1 MKRKWCCSRNML
13 LKIKILGNIWHLYL
27 LSSEQCYTYC
37 VVRCTKFEI
46 TLQVVL
52 KIRIMSAFN
61 FIVAD
66 PGSSWLFHR
75 NSCTFGH
82 KLGKRLIG
90 DYHRCASKVVLS
102 PFVLV
107 AFRFPS
113 SCFIL
118 AHLFLHPFP
127 MASSA
132 LSGTCLWF
140 RRFFRCL
147 LHVRSYVFSL
157 VVISLWLTH
166 LWFLTQAYGVPL
178 QNLNAKFELEAKR
191 FSIAFFATVPGWV
204 LKCISFWHSNLPYF
218 KTIYLL
224 TTSVNAKYYL

>member
-1 MKRKWCCSRNML
+1 
-13 LKIKILGNIWHLYL
+13 
-27 LSSEQCYTYC
+27 
-37 VVRCTKFEI
+37 
-46 TLQVVL
+46 
-52 KIRIMSAFN
+52 MSQIQGRAEF
-61 FIVAD
+61 FD
-66 PGSSWLFHR
+66 R

-102 PFVLV
+102 PFVFV

-127 MASSA
+127 MASLA
-132 LSGTCLWF
+132 LSGACLWF

-147 LHVRSYVFSL
+147 LHVKSYVFSL
-157 VVISLWLTH
+157 IVISLWVTL

-178 QNLNAKFELEAKR
+178 RTKLWKVQTGVNSKISSQWHWNRNTWISKHIERSSKLFTSTWNFVDWSC
-191 FSIAFFATVPGWV
+191 FSR
-204 LKCISFWHSNLPYF
+204 N
-218 KTIYLL
+218 
-224 TTSVNAKYYL
+224 

>member
-1 MKRKWCCSRNML
+1 
-13 LKIKILGNIWHLYL
+13 
-27 LSSEQCYTYC
+27 
-37 VVRCTKFEI
+37 
-46 TLQVVL
+46 
-52 KIRIMSAFN
+52 MSQIQGRAEF
-61 FIVAD
+61 FD
-66 PGSSWLFHR
+66 R

-90 DYHRCASKVVLS
+90 DYHLCASKVVLS
-102 PFVLV
+102 PFVFV

-127 MASSA
+127 MASLA

-157 VVISLWLTH
+157 IVISLWFDSSLIPNTS
-166 LWFLTQAYGVPL
+166 LWRSVADKTMKSA
-178 QNLNAKFELEAKR
+178 NWFELEN
-191 FSIAFFATVPGWV
+191 IVTMT
-204 LKCISFWHSNLPYF
+204 LKS
-218 KTIYLL
+218 
-224 TTSVNAKYYL
+224 

>member
-1 MKRKWCCSRNML
+1 
-13 LKIKILGNIWHLYL
+13 
-27 LSSEQCYTYC
+27 
-37 VVRCTKFEI
+37 
-46 TLQVVL
+46 
-52 KIRIMSAFN
+52 MSQIQGRAEF
-61 FIVAD
+61 FD
-66 PGSSWLFHR
+66 R

-102 PFVLV
+102 PFVFV

-127 MASSA
+127 MASLA
-132 LSGTCLWF
+132 LSGACLWF

-166 LWFLTQAYGVPL
+166 LWFLTQAYGVSL
-178 QNLNAKFELEAKR
+178 QNLNTTFELKMY
-191 FSIAFFATVPGWV
+191 IWV
-204 LKCISFWHSNLPYF
+204 LKCISFWHSNLPTLKQSICWQRVLVPNIIFNIDKFNRQCSIFEHLILNFVKFWYSIIMYICQCHCDYF
-218 KTIYLL
+218 FEFNYERNNFNLQSIKL
-224 TTSVNAKYYL
+224 K

>member
-1 MKRKWCCSRNML
+1 ML
-13 LKIKILGNIWHLYL
+13 CPPLIS
-27 LSSEQCYTYC
+27 LSQIQGRAE
-37 VVRCTKFEI
+37 F
-46 TLQVVL
+46 
-52 KIRIMSAFN
+52 F
-61 FIVAD
+61 D
-66 PGSSWLFHR
+66 R

-90 DYHRCASKVVLS
+90 DYHLCASKVVLS
-102 PFVLV
+102 PFVFV

-204 LKCISFWHSNLPYF
+204 LKCISFWHSNLPNF

-224 TTSVNAKYYL
+224 TTSVNAKYYLWLPIEFRNNVYYSVRTKYWLPIQLRNNVYYIV